1 MTLEDVLTLARAGYT
16 NTQIAQLAAVKPQ
29 TPPVPPAPPAPSE
42 PVPTAPANA
51 YGQMQNPWY
60 GQGGGVQAQNNP
72 YGMTGYQQPSE
83 PAGVGT
89 QGAVDVNQIL
99 QGMAELKQMIQA
111 NAITGVSMTTPNQR
125 SIDDI
130 TASIIYPTPLPE
142 GGVK

>member
-29 TPPVPPAPPAPSE
+29 TPPAPPAPSA
-42 PVPTAPANA
+42 PVPTAPANP
-51 YGQMQNPWY
+51 YGQMRNPWY

-72 YGMTGYQQPSE
+72 YGMMDYQQPSG
-83 PAGVGT
+83 PAGVGA
-89 QGAVDVNQIL
+89 QGAADMNQIL
-99 QGMAELKQMIQA
+99 QSMADLKQMMQA
-111 NAITGVSMTTPNQR
+111 AAITGVSMTTPNQR

-142 GGVK
+142 GGAK

>member
-1 MTLEDVLTLARAGYT
+1 MTLDDVLTLARAGYT

-29 TPPVPPAPPAPSE
+29 TPPAPPAPPAPSA
-42 PVPTAPANA
+42 PVPTAPANPC
-51 YGQMQNPWY
+51 GQMQNPWY
-60 GQGGGVQAQNNP
+60 GQGGGVQSQTNP
-72 YGMTGYQQPSE
+72 YGSE

-99 QGMAELKQMIQA
+99 QEMAELKQMIQA

-125 SIDDI
+125 SIDEI